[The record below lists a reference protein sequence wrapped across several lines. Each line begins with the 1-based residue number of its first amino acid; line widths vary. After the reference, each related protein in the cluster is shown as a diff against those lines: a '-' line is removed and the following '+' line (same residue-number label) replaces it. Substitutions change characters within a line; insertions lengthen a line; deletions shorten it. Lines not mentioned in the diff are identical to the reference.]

1 MAAST
6 HQSAALTGLNQ
17 AVANIGPLNCH
28 AIFAAASMTV
38 INAFA
43 DAHAYNLDV
52 LVEILQ
58 LARGMDYVL
67 TSVTDMLRKG
77 PFAAIV
83 RPAEE
88 MPKPPPEEEVEE
100 DYEDEE
106 DDDSDW
112 RGKLPAGIFDANSAW
127 WEGLQGDEPMA
138 ILKWAEA
145 CQNAERFAAVKLDEV
160 EQRKLNVSYLK
171 AYENFEYWRR
181 KHVERYDEEDRI
193 QQDINALPE
202 RLQVHVRRS
211 LEAKRAEQDY
221 CYEQYQ
227 EDHDEEQYFWEQ
239 EALEDP
245 DSIPM
250 PTDTW
255 RYRHN
260 AVENSATPKQHL
272 VNFRIQCAAVEKRNI
287 EWKEQGIQYYPQA
300 EMDRRTR
307 RRKRTEVRLLEDVA
321 RAEKQARELKLIQD
335 VNSAKRVDRLAK
347 ATATELIDGIIPQC
361 LEDSPEDDAVP
372 HSLEDRVED
381 EAA

>member
-1 MAAST
+1 MSGASFFK
-6 HQSAALTGLNQ
+6 ALGLAPTVSETSVRSRFKILALAYHPDKTNAVNK
-17 AVANIGPLNCH
+17 AVATSR
-28 AIFAAASMTV
+28 F
-38 INAFA
+38 
-43 DAHAYNLDV
+43 
-52 LVEILQ
+52 VEIRQAYEYCMSHL
-58 LARGMDYVL
+58 
-67 TSVTDMLRKG
+67 S
-77 PFAAIV
+77 
-83 RPAEE
+83 
-88 MPKPPPEEEVEE
+88 PEEEVEE
-100 DYEDEE
+100 DYEHE

-127 WEGLQGDEPMA
+127 WDELRGDEPMA
-138 ILKWAEA
+138 IRKWAEA
-145 CQNAERFAAVKLDEV
+145 CQNAQRFAAVKLDEV

-171 AYENFEYWRR
+171 AYENFECWRR
-181 KHVERYDEEDRI
+181 KHIERYEEEDRI

-287 EWKEQGIQYYPQA
+287 EWKEQGIEYYPQA

-307 RRKRTEVRLLEDVA
+307 RRKRTEARLPEDVA
-321 RAEKQARELKLIQD
+321 RAEKQARALQMIND
-335 VNSAKRVDRLAK
+335 INSAKRVDRLAK
-347 ATATELIDGIIPQC
+347 ATATELIDEVIPQC
-361 LEDSPEDDAVP
+361 LEDRPEDDAVP
-372 HSLEDRVED
+372 HSLEDCVED

>member
-1 MAAST
+1 MSGASFFKVLGLAT
-6 HQSAALTGLNQ
+6 TASETSVRSRFKILALAYHPDKTNAVNK
-17 AVANIGPLNCH
+17 AVATSR
-28 AIFAAASMTV
+28 F
-38 INAFA
+38 
-43 DAHAYNLDV
+43 
-52 LVEILQ
+52 VEIRQAYEYCMSHL
-58 LARGMDYVL
+58 G
-67 TSVTDMLRKG
+67 
-77 PFAAIV
+77 
-83 RPAEE
+83 
-88 MPKPPPEEEVEE
+88 PEEEEEE
-100 DYEDEE
+100 DYED
-106 DDDSDW
+106 DDDADW

-127 WEGLQGDEPMA
+127 WEGIQGDEPMV

-145 CQNAERFAAVKLDEV
+145 CENAHRFAAVKLDEV

-181 KHVERYDEEDRI
+181 KHIERYDEEDRI

-287 EWKEQGIQYYPQA
+287 EWKEQGIEYYPQA

-307 RRKRTEVRLLEDVA
+307 RRKATEARLLEDVA

-335 VNSAKRVDRLAK
+335 INSAKRVDRLAK

-381 EAA
+381 EGA